1 MKGRG
6 QQWKQELALNFGNW
20 AYCFSPTRIQDL
32 LFIVESRQDNVWG
45 PPSPKDFTSE
55 TYEISGQIQDNVPSS
70 EGARP
75 HGKFPNGLHAE
86 GSQML
91 GSQLG
96 PSLLFFCLVVSE
108 LRILGWLICRRMDAG
123 SRNNW
128 VCAAHPSFQPTSFQ
142 PFCQLFIGA
151 DISPDGKNQLSHM
164 QQTLLSERLW
174 PCDEDDKVSHRPFM
188 KLIENNL
195 YSQLTVW
202 FASSNHGL
210 FWRRN
215 HFFLWPLDR
224 SPSQQMP

>member
-1 MKGRG
+1 MSEVHHLLKILPLKLTRF
-6 QQWKQELALNFGNW
+6 LA
-20 AYCFSPTRIQDL
+20 D
-32 LFIVESRQDNVWG
+32 SRQCALFRR
-45 PPSPKDFTSE
+45 SKTSWE
-55 TYEISGQIQDNVPSS
+55 VSKWTSCRRVPNAG
-70 EGARP
+70 EPA
-75 HGKFPNGLHAE
+75 
-86 GSQML
+86 GSL
-91 GSQLG
+91 APLLL
-96 PSLLFFCLVVSE
+96 SLVASE
-108 LRILGWLICRRMDAG
+108 LRILGWLICHRMDAG

-142 PFCQLFIGA
+142 PFCQLFIGPE
-151 DISPDGKNQLSHM
+151 ISPDGKNQLSHM

-215 HFFLWPLDR
+215 HFFL
-224 SPSQQMP
+224 